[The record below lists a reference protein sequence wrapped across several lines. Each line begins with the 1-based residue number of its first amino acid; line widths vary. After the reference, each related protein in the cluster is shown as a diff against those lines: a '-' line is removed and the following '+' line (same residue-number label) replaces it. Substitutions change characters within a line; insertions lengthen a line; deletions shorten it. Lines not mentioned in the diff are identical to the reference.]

1 MCEAWISEVLF
12 FYVWWG
18 KNHLW
23 KDTYLQSL
31 IFLLVSDFQSF
42 RLCEFIMSVMWK
54 IVSSFFFLF
63 FCHGR
68 ITIASDSECIRLCL
82 TECHL
87 DKDRVWLRLLTVE
100 SMLEQLLTIFPDTY
114 LHIRPPNYLF
124 IQRSFQC
131 WFLVSESE
139 FWCCYTLL
147 WRSLE
152 NSELMVEFS
161 EVLLPVH
168 NALLDSLAVCL
179 K

>member
-1 MCEAWISEVLF
+1 MAREEPSVKRYIFAVS
-12 FYVWWG
+12 
-18 KNHLW
+18 HLP
-23 KDTYLQSL
+23 L
-31 IFLLVSDFQSF
+31 SF
-42 RLCEFIMSVMWK
+42 RLSVFQIMRVHHVCYVK
-54 IVSSFFFLF
+54 NCIFLFFLF